1 MSRSKALYQLQQI
14 DSEIDH
20 SRKRIAEIDSLLADD
35 STLQEAERKEA
46 VQQKQLKEQGR
57 KLKTAE
63 DQVEDQ
69 EYKIERNKKKLYG
82 GTVTNPK
89 ELEDLQMEADALGDY
104 LSVLEDRQLEEML
117 AHEEAQQAYHSARK
131 RLQEIQDEW
140 DQKSRQWREEKAA
153 LENTID
159 RLKAQRKK
167 QIQEIPE
174 EDLKLYERL
183 RQSSGGVAAAALEG
197 SSCTACGS
205 QVPSGLA
212 QQAASPSQL
221 AQCSTCGRIL
231 HAR

>member
-1 MSRSKALYQLQQI
+1 MSRSKNLYQLQQI
-14 DSEIDH
+14 DSEIDR
-20 SRKRIAEIDSLLADD
+20 SLDRINEIDSLLADD

-46 VQQKQLKEQGR
+46 DQRKKLKEQGR
-57 KLKTAE
+57 KLKAAE

-89 ELEDLQMEADALGDY
+89 ELEDLQMEAEALGDY

-117 AHEEAQQAYHSARK
+117 AYEEAQDTHQSANNN
-131 RLQEIQDEW
+131 LQNIQHDW
-140 DQKSRQWREEKAA
+140 DQKSRQWRDEKSD
-153 LENTID
+153 LKKKID
-159 RLKAQRKK
+159 RLNEQRKDH
-167 QIQEIPE
+167 IREIPE
-174 EDLKLYERL
+174 EDLNMYERL
-183 RQSSGGVAAAALEG
+183 RKSSGGVAAAALEA

-231 HAR
+231 HAS